1 MSEPV
6 VWKCGSCAK
15 LFETY
20 HQLKRHLEEWH
31 SYIQCKI
38 CNKTIKK
45 GSIYRHL
52 KIYHKPA
59 EPCIKKQDL
68 FTDEEIQQLNTILD
82 QQLQRSVDELI
93 NNIDQEK
100 SQLFHNVN
108 MDDYLKI
115 FDEAT
120 TKPSKYPTDEEFK
133 EIQTYWLLVE
143 HVRRRIQD

>member
-1 MSEPV
+1 M
-6 VWKCGSCAK
+6 
-15 LFETY
+15 
-20 HQLKRHLEEWH
+20 
-31 SYIQCKI
+31 
-38 CNKTIKK
+38 
-45 GSIYRHL
+45 

>member
-1 MSEPV
+1 M
-6 VWKCGSCAK
+6 
-15 LFETY
+15 
-20 HQLKRHLEEWH
+20 
-31 SYIQCKI
+31 
-38 CNKTIKK
+38 
-45 GSIYRHL
+45 
-52 KIYHKPA
+52 
-59 EPCIKKQDL
+59 
-68 FTDEEIQQLNTILD
+68 NTILD

-133 EIQTYWLLVE
+133 EIQTYWLNMSEEEFKIEEDNLLE
-143 HVRRRIQD
+143 WASAAL